1 VSWRKFFRKD
11 DGDEPARAQAPAQSQ
26 SQALNPSKDQAKPPA
41 QSKQPVK
48 PKGEP
53 GTGYGANPYDTYTWE
68 LQTDDDGERQ
78 LKRTRRGSARTG
90 RRDLQSLRHRQFSG
104 GW

>member
-1 VSWRKFFRKD
+1 MSWLKKIFRKD
-11 DGDEPARAQAPAQSQ
+11 DGEEPARAQAPSSVSAR
-26 SQALNPSKDQAKPPA
+26 P
-41 QSKQPVK
+41 KQPVR
-48 PKGEP
+48 PKSGP

-78 LKRTRRGSARTG
+78 LKRAHLVDRKKDKDGETFNPYDTG
-90 RRDLQSLRHRQFSG
+90 KFSG